1 VWARLTLTLVSNR
14 TETLSAAF
22 RFQTLPQ
29 KTVSGGSSRVEFR
42 ALRQSVELSVKLR
55 GDAAII
61 EGIVAGIHFAFKEA
75 RQRIQWPGQQC
86 LDFPLGTFN
95 RPDQM
100 ITAMFKGATAALVA
114 ACVLYQ
120 ADQLIS
126 TVS

>member
-1 VWARLTLTLVSNR
+1 MSNR

-42 ALRQSVELSVKLR
+42 ALWQSVELSVKLR

-61 EGIVAGIHFAFKEA
+61 EGIVADIHFAFKEA

-86 LDFPLGTFN
+86 LDFPLGNFN

-100 ITAMFKGATAALVA
+100 IIVMFKGATAALVA